1 MVRIKILTL
10 VCFLIV
16 SFTQGLSETAEFK
29 RLERLQKQLSRVSS
43 MIFVMFCNKT
53 WDSSSRKSVL
63 AEKLQSRF
71 ISLRQQIRKFDLNQ
85 RVCPYIYKPV
95 RGLFEF
101 SILSFQENKRQG
113 QCNVKEVPNKCHLLT
128 EPDGPGG
135 LIKPGWLFIG

>member
-1 MVRIKILTL
+1 MVRIKIFTL

-16 SFTQGLSETAEFK
+16 SFTQGLSETADFK
-29 RLERLQKQLSRVSS
+29 KLKRLQKQLSRVSS

-53 WDSSSRKSVL
+53 WDISSRKSLL

-71 ISLRQQIRKFDLNQ
+71 IFLRQQIRKFDLNQ
-85 RVCPYIYKPV
+85 RVCPDIYQPE

-101 SILSFQENKRQG
+101 SILSFHENRILG